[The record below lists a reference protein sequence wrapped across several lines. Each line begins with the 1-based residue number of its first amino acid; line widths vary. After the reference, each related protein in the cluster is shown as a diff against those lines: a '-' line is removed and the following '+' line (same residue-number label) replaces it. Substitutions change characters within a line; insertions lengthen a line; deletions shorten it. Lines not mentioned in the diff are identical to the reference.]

1 MKLLAVVLVAAS
13 LAAAT
18 DYVEF
23 SVVERIRFSVPGDW
37 PVIASKSTADKTV
50 FAFQI
55 PNNVDEGTSDSSN
68 LVITSVYLKNANDRD
83 AFQKRAN
90 ADQAATEKKLV
101 EGWRCASFSAN
112 QKSTEYVIWDCYRIV
127 ADCGLWVR
135 IAWPHLPKN
144 PTDYDVQME
153 TVLSEF
159 LLSVAP
165 SKPLPK

>member
-55 PNNVDEGTSDSSN
+55 PNHADEGTSDSSN